1 VTNILNVSITNMSI
15 KVVYFR
21 TGYTPDAYQNEDAWK
36 ARLIIE
42 KSTAIVCFAYSN
54 NFVIVF

>member
-1 VTNILNVSITNMSI
+1 MSI